1 MKQQID
7 EILAPFV
14 AQSIDAG
21 CDKYGPFWQVWIGSK
36 AGAREDGVAL
46 ARELAGA
53 MRSLIAQPA
62 EKSSERIVER
72 VVTVDNPEHLK
83 RIAELEAL
91 LAAASA
97 PRPEPVA
104 AQIPPDDVADLI
116 NWQAPPKE
124 RQEALLVKLREVIGL
139 IGLAEDRGTR
149 ADPALYK
156 KRDRIESGIRFNRA
170 SSAEAI

>member
-1 MKQQID
+1 MR
-7 EILAPFV
+7 EIEAILEPFRREGYE
-14 AQSIDAG
+14 AG
-21 CDKYGPFWQVWIGSK
+21 CEQMGHLWAVWIGTH
-36 AGAREDGVAL
+36 GGGREDGISL
-46 ARELAGA
+46 ARELAEKVRG
-53 MRSLIAQPA
+53 LPKPA
-62 EKSSERIVER
+62 AEEAPVPRPEKAY
-72 VVTVDNPEHLK
+72 VDEPKHLE
-83 RIAELEAL
+83 RIAELEAM

-139 IGLAEDRGTR
+139 IGLAEDRGAR